1 MGSDGEMSEK
11 RELFADIFVGI
22 MSGDKHFVQD
32 KLLLLDP
39 AEVDH
44 LLQGLEWFQEMC
56 ASNWIEGKWKGYLG
70 R

>member
-1 MGSDGEMSEK
+1 MSEK

-44 LLQGLEWFQEMC
+44 LLQGLEWFQRMC
-56 ASNWIEGKWKGYLG
+56 VRTKDAESLEELMLRKIV
-70 R
+70 